1 MKYVPLK
8 TGSLEER
15 PMLFDTKKNLRKI
28 KQTHVIAGRYLCKL
42 ILNYVLMIDI

>member
-15 PMLFDTKKNLRKI
+15 PMLFDTKKKSEKNQADTCNSREISLQVDTK
-28 KQTHVIAGRYLCKL
+28 LC
-42 ILNYVLMIDI
+42 VDD